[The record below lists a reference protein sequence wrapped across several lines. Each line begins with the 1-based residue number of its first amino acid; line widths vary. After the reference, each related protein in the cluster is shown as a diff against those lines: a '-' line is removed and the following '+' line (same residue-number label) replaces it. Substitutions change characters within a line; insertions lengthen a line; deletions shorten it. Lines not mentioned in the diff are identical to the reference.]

1 MGREKAGRPPAY
13 LYRRGRAARLSV
25 TWARDALNAGDQQ
38 NKVCAREAGH
48 RRVSYKPSARRLLK
62 FPIPASS
69 ALTRLYIPRKHSA
82 HPPNS
87 NSSLTNTP
95 NNLLLSTCLAVER
108 VARYVAFDVGRWSS
122 SGLSDSCALVGSR
135 KGRRQAPPQDSPR

>member
-82 HPPNS
+82 HPPHS

-95 NNLLLSTCLAVER
+95 QQLTLINMSGRGKGGKVRGLRRGAVVEQR
-108 VARYVAFDVGRWSS
+108 A
-122 SGLSDSCALVGSR
+122 
-135 KGRRQAPPQDSPR
+135 